1 MKIQRKQSL
10 AACPVTS
17 ESVCADAKKV
27 FEELVQFCRT
37 CEWTFG
43 RFEKQLLVRVAVLG
57 VCLIRLFLTARHER
71 LELRPFLEDG
81 KYRPGNDY
89 AERTLKTVYGEV
101 TYGRHYLMSRGGGCG
116 FFPLDVVLGLTR
128 DRLSPWVMQWV
139 ARLATRMSFK
149 GSQMVCKAVLNWA
162 PATETIEQVVLGM
175 GRQAARFMKQ
185 LKAPRGDGEVL
196 VIEVDG
202 KCPPTATEAELAKRR
217 GKRKPKHE
225 KDCPCGCQRHRGKAK
240 RQARGSKKRRKK
252 GDKSKNGKEVSVVV
266 MYTLKRGKDGKLHG
280 PINKKLYATFA
291 GRKAAALWARAE
303 ATKRGFGP
311 KTRKTVQIVVDGAG
325 GLKHNLEPL
334 FPQAIFTI
342 DVCHVVERL
351 WALGHHFHAEGSE
364 ELKAWV
370 EDLKTLVY
378 EGRAKKLVERLE
390 MLLRGTPAHGPGTK
404 ARRTALQREIG
415 YLQPRLEMMSYD
427 EWIEKDLVI
436 ASGQVEGAV
445 RYLVGE
451 RFDCAGMRW
460 TQAKAEAL
468 LHLRCIE
475 LNGDWQKYVAW
486 FQGKTLRRLKRGQR
500 VRVLTDQPLILVKA
514 A

>member
-1 MKIQRKQSL
+1 M
-10 AACPVTS
+10 AP
-17 ESVCADAKKV
+17 
-27 FEELVQFCRT
+27 RT
-37 CEWTFG
+37 A
-43 RFEKQLLVRVAVLG
+43 LAVLLG
-57 VCLIRLFLTARHER
+57 VATVGQICAQRRGLDPEFAKV
-71 LELRPFLEDG
+71 PFEDW
-81 KYRPGNDY
+81 
-89 AERTLKTVYGEV
+89 LKGANQAQIKWKFRIY
-101 TYGRHYLMSRGGGCG
+101 
-116 FFPLDVVLGLTR
+116 PA
-128 DRLSPWVMQWV
+128 RLSNHQRLLTQIQV
-139 ARLATRMSFK
+139 AL
-149 GSQMVCKAVLNWA
+149 
-162 PATETIEQVVLGM
+162 
-175 GRQAARFMKQ
+175 
-185 LKAPRGDGEVL
+185 DG
-196 VIEVDG
+196 
-202 KCPPTATEAELAKRR
+202 AELAKRR
-217 GKRKPKHE
+217 GKRKPRHQT
-225 KDCPCGCQRHRGKAK
+225 DCPCGCQRHRGKAK
-240 RQARGSKKRRKK
+240 RQARGRKKRRKK

-266 MYTLKRGKDGKLHG
+266 MYTLQRGQDGQLHG

-311 KTRKTVQIVVDGAG
+311 NTTQTVQIVLDGAG
-325 GLKHNLEPL
+325 GLQHNLQPL

-342 DVCHVVERL
+342 DVCHVVEKL

-378 EGRAKKLVERLE
+378 AGRAKELIERLHK
-390 MLLRGTPAHGPGTK
+390 LWCQTPVHGPGTK
-404 ARRTALQREIG
+404 GRRAALARLMG
-415 YLQPRLEMMSYD
+415 YLQPRLEMMRYGD
-427 EWIEKDLVI
+427 WLDQDLVI

-445 RYLVGE
+445 RHLVGE

-500 VRVLTDQPLILVKA
+500 VRVLTNQPLILAEA